1 MLSGWGNFVRYEG
14 SFRTIMLEIS
24 SSKCMR
30 WKKRIHFKKNNIALL
45 WSAQN
50 KVVHNSM
57 IVWPLEFSIN
67 SHLKWHVYWRI
78 KVVYLRWSRQL
89 NYKLLRSNELTGMD
103 YMRYI
108 KDCHGFP
115 GRKLVEKSFLSHRQI
130 KNKTRRSF
138 CPTLP
143 AVCRTRKAF
152 LILEFNWK
160 YNKINTRI

>member
-1 MLSGWGNFVRYEG
+1 MKSAAANAWDE
-14 SFRTIMLEIS
+14 
-24 SSKCMR
+24 
-30 WKKRIHFKKNNIALL
+30 KKRIHFKKNNIALL

-67 SHLKWHVYWRI
+67 SHLKWQVYWRI

-130 KNKTRRSF
+130 KNKTRRSS

-143 AVCRTRKAF
+143 AVCRTRKAI

-160 YNKINTRI
+160 YNKIKYSNNIIATLLALKRVN